1 MEALRVI
8 GETWAH
14 PPDARSQHVE
24 GAAASTE
31 MKILLPGLA
40 GAAVNP
46 SRYFPPADWRSQAS
60 KVSAPGCSR
69 RMAAIS
75 PL

>member
-1 MEALRVI
+1 MGHKRHCGASFDHLFMEALPVI
-8 GETWAH
+8 GERWAH

-24 GAAASTE
+24 GATASTE

-46 SRYFPPADWRSQAS
+46 SRFRLRTGAARP
-60 KVSAPGCSR
+60 R
-69 RMAAIS
+69 R
-75 PL
+75 